1 MKRLSLLFISIG
13 LILIIPA
20 FFVLTLTFYP
30 ILKVELGYIFSKHDK
45 KVSLVKKANVI
56 VPIDTKFGIVIPK
69 IGANA
74 HVIPNIDPF
83 NESAYQKALT
93 RGVAHARGTVF
104 PGERGNIFLFAHSS
118 VDFYIASKYNS
129 IFYLLSKLEKNDKI
143 SLFYNGV
150 EYKYVVSEKKTVNP
164 SDVSY
169 LSTNYKIQT
178 SNLILMTCWP
188 PGTTLSRLLVIA
200 SLSK

>member
-13 LILIIPA
+13 LILVIPA
-20 FFVLTLTFYP
+20 LFVLTLTFYP

-56 VPIDTKFGIVIPK
+56 VPVDTKFGIVIPK

-83 NESAYQKALT
+83 DEPSYQRALT
-93 RGVAHARGTVF
+93 RGVAHAKGTSF
-104 PGERGNIFLFAHSS
+104 PGENGNIFLFAHSS
-118 VDFYIASKYNS
+118 VDFYEALKYNS
-129 IFYLLSKLEKNDKI
+129 IFYLISKLEKNDEVI
-143 SLFYNGV
+143 LFYNGR
-150 EYKYVVSEKKTVNP
+150 EYKYKVSEKKTVNP

-169 LSTNYKIQT
+169 LSTDYKLQT

-188 PGTTLSRLLVIA
+188 PGTTLNRLLIIA